1 MFDIVL
7 WLLLV
12 NEIVFLLKTA
22 FQKVE
27 QNSML
32 HTSGICAL
40 AFRRLE
46 TRDDLLRRLL
56 LGDVN

>member
-1 MFDIVL
+1 MV
-7 WLLLV
+7 LLV
-12 NEIVFLLKTA
+12 NEIAFLLETA
-22 FQKVE
+22 IQKVE

-56 LGDVN
+56 FGDVSW